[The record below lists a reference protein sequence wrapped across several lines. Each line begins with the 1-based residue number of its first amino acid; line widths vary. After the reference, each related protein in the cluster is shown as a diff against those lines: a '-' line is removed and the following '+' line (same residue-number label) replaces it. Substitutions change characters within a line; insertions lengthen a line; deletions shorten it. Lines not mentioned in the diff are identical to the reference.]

1 MIVLIDNY
9 DSFTYNLYQQIA
21 ALGENVLVAKNDDLS
36 ILKVKKL
43 KPNKIVI
50 SPGPGSVEDSGI
62 SRELISTFA
71 GVMPILGVCLG
82 HQCIGDVYGVKIVPA
97 KQLVHGKTSLIRHA
111 EGSLFRA
118 IKNPFKVARY
128 HSLALESVPEGFNLT
143 AWTDEGEIMAIEN
156 EKLKLYGVQF
166 HPESFMSESG
176 IALMRNFIHVT

>member
-21 ALGENVLVAKNDDLS
+21 TIGEDVIVAKNDELS
-36 ILKVKKL
+36 MLKVKKL

-50 SPGPGSVEDSGI
+50 SPGPGGVVDSGI
-62 SRELISTFA
+62 SREIICTFA
-71 GVMPILGVCLG
+71 GLVPILGVCLG

-97 KQLVHGKTSLIRHA
+97 KQLVHGKTSLVRHA
-111 EGSLFRA
+111 ESGLFKA

-128 HSLALESVPEGFNLT
+128 HSLALKSVPTDFNLT
-143 AWTDEGEIMAIEN
+143 AWTGDNEIMAIEN
-156 EKLKLYGVQF
+156 TKLQLYGVQF

-176 IALMRNFIHVT
+176 DTLMRNFIYGT